1 MPRLRCTSSNPNHAN
16 DRVPLANELTHLH
29 GSVVRCDP
37 AAADRFAEA
46 VVPIVLARLSVRFP
60 RVDPSARLQAV
71 HDAVLWYLR
80 RPDRYQVERARL
92 DVFLGHVAECRLKDR
107 LRHDARTHC
116 REACVD
122 QEMLERICRS
132 EDGTSSCAPCWR
144 YGSWLHPALPLGA
157 PPANAWTR
165 GTAGQPSTA
174 AIQALSGRSAA
185 KPESHR
191 GHPRSTACL
200 GAASPGLSAPALPLS
215 DDKPAVPD
223 RGFVPDFAEPCRPAS
238 GVVLGP
244 W

>member
-80 RPDRYQVERARL
+80 RPHRYQVERARL

-122 QEMLERICRS
+122 QEMLERICDLRMRMQCFQACPRLPDLRWRVRTLARS
-132 EDGTSSCAPCWR
+132 RTERVFIDAYLKGATETRLARILRFGSSSIETNKEMIR
-144 YGSWLHPALPLGA
+144 RVIKRLHQRAIR
-157 PPANAWTR
+157 TR
-165 GTAGQPSTA
+165 S
-174 AIQALSGRSAA
+174 RS
-185 KPESHR
+185 
-191 GHPRSTACL
+191 
-200 GAASPGLSAPALPLS
+200 
-215 DDKPAVPD
+215 
-223 RGFVPDFAEPCRPAS
+223 
-238 GVVLGP
+238 
-244 W
+244 